1 MVFFHADERQA
12 AVKLQYCADLKPHE
26 LNLRK
31 YMILGGVY
39 HIDLL
44 QQPPQP
50 QNLHDNS
57 TITVRK

>member
-1 MVFFHADERQA
+1 MLFSSDEKQA
-12 AVKLQYCADLKPHE
+12 MMKLQYCVELKPYE

-50 QNLHDNS
+50 QELHDKS

>member
-1 MVFFHADERQA
+1 
-12 AVKLQYCADLKPHE
+12 
-26 LNLRK
+26 
-31 YMILGGVY
+31 MILGGVY

-50 QNLHDNS
+50 QELHDKS

>member
-1 MVFFHADERQA
+1 MLLLHAEERQA
-12 AVKLQYCADLKPHE
+12 ALKLQYYVDLKPHE

-50 QNLHDNS
+50 QKLHDNS

>member
-1 MVFFHADERQA
+1 
-12 AVKLQYCADLKPHE
+12 VKLQYCADLKHHE